1 MEIVALIGRV
11 LFVAVFLG
19 SGLGHLT
26 QTAGMTGYA
35 ESKKLP
41 AARPMVLVSGVWII
55 VGGLMVLLG
64 VWGDLGALMLAAFL
78 LPTAFLFHGFW
89 QERDPMTRQ
98 NEMAQF
104 LKDVSLAGAALLVF
118 VLYARFGE
126 ELGLTITD
134 PLF

>member
-1 MEIVALIGRV
+1 MDVVALIGRV
-11 LFVAVFLG
+11 LFVAVFFG
-19 SGLGHLT
+19 SGLSHLT
-26 QTAGMTGYA
+26 QSAAMAGYA

-64 VWGDLGALMLAAFL
+64 VWGDLGALMLAAFVFA
-78 LPTAFLFHGFW
+78 TAFLFHSFW

-98 NEMAQF
+98 NEMIHF
-104 LKDVSLAGAALLVF
+104 LKDVSLGGAAVLIF
-118 VLYARFGE
+118 ALYAEFGE
-126 ELGLTITD
+126 DLGLTITD

>member
-1 MEIVALIGRV
+1 MEVVGLIGRV
-11 LFVAVFLG
+11 LFVAIFFG
-19 SGLGHLT
+19 SGLNHLT
-26 QTAGMTGYA
+26 QSAVLAGYA

-41 AARPMVLVSGVWII
+41 AARLMVQISGVWII

-78 LPTAFLFHGFW
+78 LATAFLFHGFW

-98 NEMAQF
+98 NEMIHF
-104 LKDVSLAGAALLVF
+104 MKDVSLAGAPLLVF
-118 VLYARFGE
+118 VVDARFGE